1 MADRTLGEQLTK
13 YLADVHSIEV
23 QALAQLKAAP
33 GIAHDD
39 GLAAAFRE
47 HEAETREHERLVR
60 EQLEERGADP
70 STLKDLAGRVGGW
83 AMIAFAKLNPDTPGK
98 LVAHAYAY
106 EHMELAA
113 YELLS
118 RVAERAGEGPVVA
131 MAARIAAQERA
142 MAQRLAGG
150 FDRAVQASFA
160 DKDAEG
166 LDAELVSYLRD
177 ARAIE
182 SQAEQLLQA
191 SHGIAG
197 SEELAEAL
205 LDHLAETREHQSLIE
220 ERLRAH
226 DSGPAR
232 VQDGA
237 LRIGGLT
244 IGAFFAAQPDTP
256 VKLAGFAFAFEHL
269 EIAGYE
275 LLRRVADRA
284 DDAATV
290 AVADLILDQERDA
303 AERVASAWDSAVD
316 AALDEVGVRV
326 PR

>member
-23 QALAQLKAAP
+23 QALAQLEAAP
-33 GIAHDD
+33 DIAHDD

-47 HEAETREHERLVR
+47 HAQETREHERLVR
-60 EQLEERGADP
+60 EQLEARGADP
-70 STLKDLAGRVGGW
+70 STLKDVVGRAGGW

-98 LVAHAYAY
+98 LTAHAYSY
-106 EHMELAA
+106 EHMEIAA

-118 RVAERAGEGPVVA
+118 RVASRAGDTAVVDV
-131 MAARIAAQERA
+131 AARIAAQERA
-142 MAQRLAGG
+142 MADRLAAN
-150 FDRAVQASFA
+150 FDRAVDASLA
-160 DKDAEG
+160 DKDAAD

-177 ARAIE
+177 ARALE

-191 SHGIAG
+191 AHGIAG
-197 SEELAEAL
+197 SVELGEAF
-205 LDHLAETREHQSLIE
+205 LDHLAETREHQRLIE
-220 ERLRAH
+220 ERLRGH

-232 VQDGA
+232 FQDGA

-256 VKLAGFAFAFEHL
+256 VKLAGFSFAFEHL

-275 LLRRVADRA
+275 LLRRVADRTG
-284 DDAATV
+284 DDETV
-290 AVADLILDQERDA
+290 AVAGAILAEERDA
-303 AERVASAWDSAVD
+303 AERIASTWDNAVD

>member
-1 MADRTLGEQLTK
+1 
-13 YLADVHSIEV
+13 
-23 QALAQLKAAP
+23 
-33 GIAHDD
+33 
-39 GLAAAFRE
+39 
-47 HEAETREHERLVR
+47 
-60 EQLEERGADP
+60 
-70 STLKDLAGRVGGW
+70 
-83 AMIAFAKLNPDTPGK
+83 
-98 LVAHAYAY
+98 
-106 EHMELAA
+106 MELAA
-113 YELLS
+113 YELLA
-118 RVAERAGEGPVVA
+118 RVASRAGDQAVVEVA
-131 MAARIAAQERA
+131 GRIAAQERA
-142 MAQRLAGG
+142 MAQRLEAS
-150 FDRAVQASFA
+150 FDRAVDASLA
-160 DKDAEG
+160 DKRAED
-166 LDAELVSYLRD
+166 LEAELVSYLRD

-191 SHGIAG
+191 AHGIAG

-205 LDHLAETREHQSLIE
+205 LDHLAETREHQNLIE
-220 ERLRAH
+220 ERLQAH
-226 DSGPAR
+226 DSGPAH

-284 DDAATV
+284 GDAGTV
-290 AVADLILDQERDA
+290 AVVDLILDQERDA